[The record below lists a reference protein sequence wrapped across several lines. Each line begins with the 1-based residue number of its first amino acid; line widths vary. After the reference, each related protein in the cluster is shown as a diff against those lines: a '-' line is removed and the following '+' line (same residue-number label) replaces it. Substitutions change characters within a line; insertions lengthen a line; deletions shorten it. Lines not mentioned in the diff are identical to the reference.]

1 MIPCL
6 FRDKAKDLGKFV
18 KKFIKE
24 AGKAFKKNKLKSTN
38 YYLVG
43 YGGAIEQPH
52 TYTLKG
58 GKISSGKKVSSYHIS
73 VEKNNCTVF
82 CIILLSKLSK

>member
-1 MIPCL
+1 M
-6 FRDKAKDLGKFV
+6 

-58 GKISSGKKVSSYHIS
+58 GKISSGKKVNSYYVS
-73 VEKNNCTVF
+73 
-82 CIILLSKLSK
+82 